1 MFITEEYFR
10 WFLLADLASMNVRM
24 LIIDV
29 LCPVR
34 PILCHCDF
42 QPRLHVTIVVDDRS
56 IVYF

>member
-1 MFITEEYFR
+1 MFIAEEYFS
-10 WFLLADLASMNVRM
+10 WFLLADLASMNVRV

-34 PILCHCDF
+34 PILYHRDF
-42 QPRLHVTIVVDDRS
+42 QPGLHVTIVVDDRS